1 MIEYRK
7 KFKQITFEEY
17 YKATKDMN
25 SLEKAFSPY
34 SRKIKVYDLLHDEHV
49 GIREYIRLMDKR
61 YEEAEKT
68 ASDPDDFEYF
78 VEDGMEMVI
87 TGSADTIKKLSEVL
101 KKDFNRQFDKLP
113 YNTINYPTPKV
124 NLPNPLKPDPCRN
137 CSNNPLV
144 NKFASGICHCALPT
158 LQNPTIY

>member
-34 SRKIKVYDLLHDEHV
+34 SRKIKVDDVINDAGL
-49 GIREYIRLMDKR
+49 GIREYIRILEKR
-61 YEEAEKT
+61 YEDAEKS

-78 VEDGMEMVI
+78 VEDGMEMII
-87 TGSADTIKKLSEVL
+87 TGSADTIKKLSKVL
-101 KKDFNRQFDKLP
+101 KNDFNKQFDKLP
-113 YNTINYPTPKV
+113 YNGINYPMPKV
-124 NLPNPLKPDPCRN
+124 ELPNLLKPDPCKY
-137 CSNNPLV
+137 CPNNPLV
-144 NKFASGICHCALPT
+144 NKFASRICNCALPSLMNVT
-158 LQNPTIY
+158 Y